1 MFFVELISLWLVER
15 RTVSFPF
22 PSPKHCVTALFST
35 VLLFVCVAV
44 KDFMWP
50 DKPFELWF
58 RNLVLICFDHATYTL
73 LRDCSQLSQ
82 HTAHTAERVDR
93 QGQNHSGFVRDTQ
106 IGGGVEWQL
115 YIYIYKYIY
124 IYMYDIHMY
133 IYIYTIYIYVVHIYI
148 YIHIY
153 AYVILYVMMCYIVV
167 YIYNYTR

>member
-15 RTVSFPF
+15 RMVSFPF

-44 KDFMWP
+44 KDFMCP

-115 YIYIYKYIY
+115 YIYIYICMIYICIYIYTQYIY
-124 IYMYDIHMY
+124 IYMWSIY
-133 IYIYTIYIYVVHIYI
+133 IYIYIFIYMHMLYYMWWC
-148 YIHIY
+148 
-153 AYVILYVMMCYIVV
+153 VILL

>member
-22 PSPKHCVTALFST
+22 PAPKHCVTALFST

-44 KDFMWP
+44 KDFMCP

-106 IGGGVEWQL
+106 IGGSRMTIIYIQYIYIQYIYIQ
-115 YIYIYKYIY
+115 YIYIYGPY
-124 IYMYDIHMY
+124 MY
-133 IYIYTIYIYVVHIYI
+133 IYIWSIYICICYI
-148 YIHIY
+148 MWWC
-153 AYVILYVMMCYIVV
+153 VILLYI
-167 YIYNYTR
+167 

>member
-1 MFFVELISLWLVER
+1 VFFVELISLWLVER

-35 VLLFVCVAV
+35 VLLFVRVAV
-44 KDFMWP
+44 KDFMCP

-93 QGQNHSGFVRDTQ
+93 QGQNHSGFERDTQ

-115 YIYIYKYIY
+115 YIYVWYTYVYIYTQYIYIWSIYKYIFIYMHMLYYMWWCVILLY
-124 IYMYDIHMY
+124 IYY
-133 IYIYTIYIYVVHIYI
+133 
-148 YIHIY
+148 
-153 AYVILYVMMCYIVV
+153 
-167 YIYNYTR
+167 YTR

>member
-22 PSPKHCVTALFST
+22 PAPKHCVTALFST

-44 KDFMWP
+44 KDFMCP

-106 IGGGVEWQL
+106 IGGESNDN
-115 YIYIYKYIY
+115 YIYT
-124 IYMYDIHMY
+124 
-133 IYIYTIYIYVVHIYI
+133 IYIYTIYIYTIYI
-148 YIHIY
+148 YIWSIYVYIYIYIWSIYIYIY
-153 AYVILYVMMCYIVV
+153 AYVILCDDVLYCC
-167 YIYNYTR
+167 IYNYTR

>member
-1 MFFVELISLWLVER
+1 MFFVEFISLWLVER

-44 KDFMWP
+44 KDFMCP

-106 IGGGVEWQL
+106 IGGGSRMT
-115 YIYIYKYIY
+115 I

-133 IYIYTIYIYVVHIYI
+133 IYIYTIYIYGPYIYI
-148 YIHIY
+148 YIFIY
-153 AYVILYVMMCYIVV
+153 MHMLYYMWWCVILL

>member
-1 MFFVELISLWLVER
+1 MFFVESISLWLVER

-22 PSPKHCVTALFST
+22 PAPKHCVTALFST

-44 KDFMWP
+44 KDFMCP

-106 IGGGVEWQL
+106 IEGESN
-115 YIYIYKYIY
+115 
-124 IYMYDIHMY
+124 DN
-133 IYIYTIYIYVVHIYI
+133 YIYTIYIYIQYIYIYIQYIYIYGPYMYIYIYMVHIYI
-148 YIHIY
+148 YICICY
-153 AYVILYVMMCYIVV
+153 IMWWCVILLYI
-167 YIYNYTR
+167 